1 MAAGILR
8 SAICGST
15 PPQEEAYVASELY
28 YPHLS
33 YTLSPHGQGWVR
45 RVRNRGSAA
54 DEQAQILSL
63 PPGTYLLT
71 GDADKIGKVTVP
83 VTIYPGRLTDLRL
96 AETRALGE

>member
-1 MAAGILR
+1 M
-8 SAICGST
+8 
-15 PPQEEAYVASELY
+15 
-28 YPHLS
+28 
-33 YTLSPHGQGWVR
+33 
-45 RVRNRGSAA
+45 
-54 DEQAQILSL
+54 SL